1 MTEGAVTDADL
12 WFFDSKSGVAVIGD
26 LVTFP
31 APFFETACP
40 ERWRE
45 ALDAVRDVP
54 FTIAIPGHGEPMDR
68 AQFDVWRGAFNA
80 FMDCAEGPTDA
91 GQCAAAW
98 ENGIEQ
104 FLGEDEGV
112 RTVARRYAEY
122 YAGLLRA
129 NGGKS
134 ADCKAQ

>member
-1 MTEGAVTDADL
+1 MR
-12 WFFDSKSGVAVIGD
+12 SGTRPSRSPSPDTGS
-26 LVTFP
+26 
-31 APFFETACP
+31 
-40 ERWRE
+40 RW
-45 ALDAVRDVP
+45 
-54 FTIAIPGHGEPMDR
+54 TGHS
-68 AQFDVWRGAFNA
+68 FNVWRGAFNA
-80 FMDCAEGPTDA
+80 FVDCAEGPTDA

-104 FLGEDEGV
+104 FLGEDGGV